1 MKVNNSDYYEN
12 LLIILSLLEDKSNQ
26 ENDLVDLLSPYVEGN
41 LEASIYLIENRK
53 DIIQELS
60 QIKKEK

>member
-53 DIIQELS
+53 DIIQELI